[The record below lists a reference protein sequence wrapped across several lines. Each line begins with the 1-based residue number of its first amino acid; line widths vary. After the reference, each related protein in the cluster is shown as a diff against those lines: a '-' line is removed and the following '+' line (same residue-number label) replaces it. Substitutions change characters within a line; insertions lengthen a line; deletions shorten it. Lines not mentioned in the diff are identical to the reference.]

1 MIKTPL
7 RPRPPPRNTWGTRS
21 TPGQGTRSHTPQL
34 KIPHTPVK
42 SPHTVAET
50 RCSQTQFLKQ
60 EIVYEIWCWYAFS
73 QGNSQYFS
81 QILSGVCGF
90 QEITGLSVSGL
101 SGPESVSLLVLK

>member
-7 RPRPPPRNTWGTRS
+7 RPCPPPRNTWGTGS
-21 TPGQGTRSHTPQL
+21 IPGQGTRSHTPQL

-42 SPHTVAET
+42 SPHTAAET

-101 SGPESVSLLVLK
+101 SGPASVSLLVLK